1 MIAIKRHISIEAA
14 RAVKVTLS
22 VIAKEAIKEEKLK

>member
-1 MIAIKRHISIEAA
+1 MKAINRLITMEAA